1 VQGGDG
7 MLRLYKKA
15 ASLAL
20 QNRAIHWFLD
30 FVASKLANLKQVLY
44 FTLAWSDL
52 FLLLL
57 LVTVKSVDDAIQDLI
72 ELKERFNPVLLFL

>member
-1 VQGGDG
+1 

-20 QNRAIHWFLD
+20 QNRAIHRFLD

-44 FTLAWSDL
+44 VTLAWSDL

-72 ELKERFNPVLLFL
+72 ELKERFNPVFLFL

>member
-1 VQGGDG
+1 

-72 ELKERFNPVLLFL
+72 ELKERFNPVFLFL

>member
-1 VQGGDG
+1 

-20 QNRAIHWFLD
+20 QNRAIHWFLH

-72 ELKERFNPVLLFL
+72 ELKQRFNPVFLFL

>member
-1 VQGGDG
+1 

-20 QNRAIHWFLD
+20 QNRAIRWFLD
-30 FVASKLANLKQVLY
+30 FFASKLANLKQVLY

-72 ELKERFNPVLLFL
+72 ELKKRFNPVFLFL